1 MHYFQYR
8 DRALYCDD
16 VAVRDVA
23 EKVGTPF
30 YLYSQK
36 TLLRHCTSLHR
47 AAGDTPHLT
56 CYSMKANDHLAIL
69 RLLAGEGIG
78 VDIVSG
84 GELFKALTAGFPPEK
99 IVYSGV
105 GKTDAEIRYALEQ
118 GIYTF
123 NVESVQE
130 LETINEIA
138 GGMGKTAPVGLRIN
152 PNVDPK
158 THPYISTG
166 LEKNK
171 FGISS
176 ARAIETFALAAGL
189 PHIQVLGIDA
199 HIGSQL
205 TTVAPFVES
214 AEKLAL
220 MVASLKR
227 EGIRLQYIDIG
238 GGLGI
243 PYHEE
248 NPPQPFEWMEAV
260 LPALKFTG
268 LKVIFEPGRS
278 LVGNA
283 GILVVRVL
291 YVKETERKTFVI
303 TDGGM
308 NDLMRPSLYNAYH
321 DLWPVA
327 RTDDESIVADVVG
340 PICES
345 GDFFAKD
352 RQIQKLKRGDLLAVM
367 SAGAYGFSMASN
379 YNSRPRVA
387 AVMAADDQFTVIR
400 ERERVEDLIRGEESQ
415 IISHQSSIISRK
427 S

>member
-8 DRALYCDD
+8 DRALYCDEVD
-16 VAVRDVA
+16 VREVA
-23 EKVGTPF
+23 EEVGTPF
-30 YLYSQK
+30 YLYSHR
-36 TLLRHCTSLHR
+36 TLLRHCTNLHR
-47 AAGDTPHLT
+47 AFGNTPHLT

-69 RLLAGEGIG
+69 SLLAREGIG

-84 GELFKALTAGFPPEK
+84 GELYKALKAGFSPDR

-105 GKTDAEIRYALEQ
+105 GKTDAEIRYALETE
-118 GIYTF
+118 IFSF
-123 NVESVQE
+123 NVESLPE
-130 LETINEIA
+130 LETINKIA
-138 GGMGKTAPVGLRIN
+138 GALGKTAPVGLRIN
-152 PNVDPK
+152 PDVDPK

-166 LEKNK
+166 MKKNK

-176 ARAIETFALAAGL
+176 ARALESFKRAAEM
-189 PHIQVLGIDA
+189 PHIELIGIDA

-220 MVASLKR
+220 FVASLKR
-227 EGIRLQYIDIG
+227 EGITLQYIDIG

-243 PYHEE
+243 QYHEE
-248 NPPQPFEWMEAV
+248 NPPSPSEWVEAV
-260 LPALKFTG
+260 LPALKSTG

-283 GILVVRVL
+283 GILIVRVL
-291 YVKETERKTFVI
+291 YIKETEGKTFVI

-308 NDLMRPSLYNAYH
+308 NDLMRPSLYDAYH
-321 DLWPVA
+321 DIRPVE
-327 RTDDESIVADVVG
+327 RTDAESIVADVVG

-345 GDFFAKD
+345 SDFFAKD
-352 RQIQKLKRGDLLAVM
+352 REIPRPKRGDLLAVM
-367 SAGAYGFSMASN
+367 SAGAYGFSMSSN
-379 YNSRPRVA
+379 YNARPRVA
-387 AVMAADDQFTVIR
+387 AVMAREDGFTVIR
-400 ERERVEDLIRGEESQ
+400 ERERYEDLIRGE
-415 IISHQSSIISRK
+415 K